1 MSSPGH
7 STYVSLQ
14 ARGRDLDNKIK
25 FRESQ
30 EFRHLIEAQ
39 ITSPKDNN
47 MQQVV
52 DYLNEDSMD
61 AEGEPKLMIN
71 ASSIQ
76 RLPRREM
83 NSTQPEILRKVMAMD
98 EAELR
103 HNIELHL
110 SPPAAGQYA

>member
-1 MSSPGH
+1 
-7 STYVSLQ
+7 
-14 ARGRDLDNKIK
+14 LDNKLK

-30 EFRHLIEAQ
+30 EFRHLIESQ
-39 ITSPKDNN
+39 IISPKDKN

-61 AEGEPKLMIN
+61 EGEPKLKIN

-83 NSTQPEILRKVMAMD
+83 NSTQP
-98 EAELR
+98 
-103 HNIELHL
+103 
-110 SPPAAGQYA
+110 